1 MIFFKKILNL
11 VYSKYLLDLYD
22 NDKSRVDSILEDFF
36 YSLIRFNISLKILI
50 SLFLLFL
57 LIINLIFII
66 IFFYKIR
73 FNHFSKILKL
83 ASRLPYLK
91 NLDNFLKANLSLHSS

>member
-57 LIINLIFII
+57 LIKNLIFII

>member
-1 MIFFKKILNL
+1 MIFFKKILDL

-57 LIINLIFII
+57 LILYLIFII

>member
-1 MIFFKKILNL
+1 MIFFKKILDL